1 MLLALTSAFAL
12 SQAFR
17 TVAAILAA
25 PLQAEFGLSAQA
37 LGLFAGAFHFA
48 FGALQLLM
56 GIGIDLQGV
65 RRTVLAAFPL
75 AIVGAGSVGAGTAP
89 SRCWWR
95 ARCSSASGCAPAF
108 LVRTVF
114 IARQFPAER
123 FAAVSGLTLGIGSLG
138 MLLTGTPL
146 AWLVQATS
154 WRTGFWALGA
164 VSVLAW
170 VLILVAG
177 AGAAGTGGAAER
189 PSVLGAL
196 RSYGALF
203 ALPHTL
209 GIIGLAWVTYASF
222 ISLRGLWLGPLL
234 IERHGFSLV
243 QSGNVA
249 IAVSVVGMFGP
260 VLFGRFDPGAARRR
274 WIVGFTLGV
283 AAIFGVM
290 AFNPGGGARRGGPDR
305 RRRALGLHRAAVRRR
320 EGGLPGRDDG
330 PRDGGLHDGDVPRR
344 GGDAVVH
351 RRGGVRRVGARGRPV
366 HERAADHR
374 RPAGVGRGRL
384 RVPAEAWRRTQRGCR
399 AAADSDREA
408 VLDHVEQAL
417 ADLPASAA
425 RPPGRA
431 ARRAPASRGRAPPTR
446 PGTRRRDAGAADISP
461 AATIWSRA
469 SPSSWYGFLPLG
481 PARAGSLGPGEVV
494 GRRIGR
500 AEQAVLG
507 LRETQVAGAD
517 GAQRAPAPPRP
528 AEGPPGRWPAR
539 PPWPP
544 RTPTARPRAPP
555 SAAPGGCRSA
565 GTPRWAP
572 RPPGA

>member
-1 MLLALTSAFAL
+1 MRHTPRTASSPWLMLLALTTAFAL

-75 AIVGAGSVGAGTAP
+75 AIVGAAVSALAPNFPVLVVGQVLIGV
-89 SRCWWR
+89 
-95 ARCSSASGCAPAF
+95 GCAPAF
-108 LVRTVF
+108 LVCTVF

-123 FAAVSGLTLGIGSLG
+123 FAAVSGLTLGLGSLG

-154 WRTGFWALGA
+154 WRTGFWALGG

-170 VLILVAG
+170 GLILWLVREPPAPVALYDSP
-177 AGAAGTGGAAER
+177 R

-203 ALPHTL
+203 ALPHTR
-209 GIIGLAWVTYASF
+209 GILALAWVTYASF

-274 WIVGFTLGV
+274 WIVGFTLTV
-283 AAIFGVM
+283 AAVFGVM
-290 AFNPGGGARRGGPDR
+290 AFDPGAALDVTGLIAVGVLSGYIVLQYADVKAAYPAAMTGRAMAVFTMAMFLGVAVMQWFTGAV
-305 RRRALGLHRAAVRRR
+305 ASL
-320 EGGLPGRDDG
+320 
-330 PRDGGLHDGDVPRR
+330 
-344 GGDAVVH
+344 
-351 RRGGVRRVGARGRPV
+351 
-366 HERAADHR
+366 
-374 RPAGVGRGRL
+374 
-384 RVPAEAWRRTQRGCR
+384 
-399 AAADSDREA
+399 
-408 VLDHVEQAL
+408 
-417 ADLPASAA
+417 ASAHGVDPFLSVLLTIA
-425 RPPGRA
+425 GLLLT
-431 ARRAPASRGRAPPTR
+431 G
-446 PGTRRRDAGAADISP
+446 AGAFV
-461 AATIWSRA
+461 
-469 SPSSWYGFLPLG
+469 FLPK
-481 PARAGSLGPGEVV
+481 PGDEPNSRV
-494 GRRIGR
+494 
-500 AEQAVLG
+500 
-507 LRETQVAGAD
+507 
-517 GAQRAPAPPRP
+517 
-528 AEGPPGRWPAR
+528 
-539 PPWPP
+539 
-544 RTPTARPRAPP
+544 
-555 SAAPGGCRSA
+555 SRSA
-565 GTPRWAP
+565 
-572 RPPGA
+572 